1 MSVTGWY
8 QYIGSSRRG
17 AHLFVLVFMVRIV
30 IIYLCI
36 VLVVQTTCRVASA
49 QDMQNTTCGRINNAG
64 TIRVKGSALSTPT
77 AAIDND
83 RGLFLFS
90 GNTEIRQPEI
100 RGRVEYNR
108 DASDA
113 QTVPQIRHSVSVFTG
128 KGPKI
133 LDTTYNGARF
143 VSLDTLLST
152 ANAKII
158 INPQYP
164 LIAQGRVTHE
174 GEINPAG
181 EDGAVILAGS
191 AAQNIDGQG
200 IFRTLELD
208 NSNGAFFINKAEL
221 TVRTN
226 LYLHRG
232 VLRTSL
238 GNNVRM
244 ADASRITRTYE
255 SSTIERPLYDAKYS
269 VFYRGTQPILTD
281 KEIPVATSVL
291 HTLAVQNDGGVT
303 MTESF
308 TVNDS
313 IEVGRANAALT
324 LRTEADTNNPNV
336 LTYASKNN
344 EPVYV
349 DDRSEVIGN
358 FRRSQLR
365 TDGTIM
371 TFNNRYTGIAFSSN
385 AGLNGARTFNIESR
399 PYTFPPVNNGTQ
411 KVRRSL
417 VLTARDSSSSIIPNG
432 LRYKVNYAWIDDS
445 TNVAVNETNGLNAA
459 NLIWQY
465 WNGARWLNNKSSRRP
480 AQFTPSRWAYS
491 YADTVTQS
499 GRFSIGT
506 PVPSAPKL
514 VTKVF
519 LEGAFRNCSMQP
531 DLLSEGM
538 LPGTPPNVFPYTLDP
553 MRATVS
559 LAPLPIDAI
568 DWVVVELRRGIS
580 TPADFVKCGVLY
592 ADGTIGNSD
601 GRNRYLTFPD
611 TLPVRDYHV
620 IIRHRNHLAVMTAT
634 PWNLKEEDIVGADSP
649 LDIAA
654 GFVTLGGSAAM
665 KAVSRENSG
674 AFSYAMIAGDVNGDD
689 VVDDNGDRTDI
700 DQLYTLRTQK
710 GYFNEDV
717 DLNGIVTT
725 RDFTLSW
732 NNRTRKSLVPR

>member
-1 MSVTGWY
+1 
-8 QYIGSSRRG
+8 
-17 AHLFVLVFMVRIV
+17 MVRIV
-30 IIYLCI
+30 IVFLCT
-36 VLVVQTTCRVASA
+36 VLVVQATCRVAYA

-113 QTVPQIRHSVSVFTG
+113 QTVPQIRHAVSVFTG
-128 KGPKI
+128 KGPKV

-164 LIAQGRVTHE
+164 LVAQGRVTHD
-174 GEINPAG
+174 GEVNPSG
-181 EDGAVILAGS
+181 VDGAVILAGS

-200 IFRTLELD
+200 VFRTLELD
-208 NSNGAFFINKAEL
+208 NLSDAFFINKAEL

-232 VLRTSL
+232 VLRTTP

-244 ADASRITRTYE
+244 AGASRITRTFE
-255 SSTIERPLYDAKYS
+255 SSTIERPLYDSKYS
-269 VFYRGTQPILTD
+269 VFYTGTQPILTD
-281 KEIPVATSVL
+281 KEIPVAPEVL

-303 MTESF
+303 MTEDV
-308 TVNDS
+308 TANDS
-313 IEVGRANAALT
+313 IEVGRSGVALT
-324 LRTEADTNNPNV
+324 LRTEADTNNPNL

-344 EPVYV
+344 DPVYV
-349 DDRSEVIGN
+349 DDRSEVIGS
-358 FRRSQLR
+358 FRRTQLR
-365 TDGTIM
+365 TDGTTM
-371 TFNNRYTGIAFSSN
+371 TFNNRYTGIAFNSN

-417 VLTARDSSSSIIPNG
+417 VLTARDSSSNIIPSG
-432 LRYKVNYAWIDDS
+432 LLYKVNYAWIDDS
-445 TNVAVNETNGLNAA
+445 TSVAVNETNGLNAP
-459 NLIWQY
+459 NLILQY

-480 AQFTPSRWAYS
+480 AQFTSSRWAYS

-506 PVPSAPKL
+506 PVPNAPKL
-514 VTKVF
+514 ITKVF

-538 LPGTPPNVFPYTLDP
+538 LPSTPPNVFPYSLDP
-553 MRATVS
+553 VRSNIS

-580 TPADFVKCGVLY
+580 TPPDFVKCGVLY

-601 GRNRYLTFPD
+601 GKNRYMTFPD
-611 TLPVRDYHV
+611 SLPLRDYHV

-634 PWNLKEEDIVGADSP
+634 PWNLKEEDIVGADVP
-649 LDIAA
+649 LDITA

-665 KAVSRENSG
+665 KSVFRENSG
-674 AFSYAMIAGDVNGDD
+674 AFNYAMMAGDVNGDD
-689 VVDDNGDRTDI
+689 VIDDDVDRTDI
-700 DQLYTLRTQK
+700 DQLYTLRTRT
-710 GYFNEDV
+710 GYLNEDI

-732 NNRTRKSLVPR
+732 NNRARKSLVPR